1 MFKKY
6 KYNYIIE
13 LDFKEWGRCSF
24 FFVIVN
30 KHHGWKPVSQYMP
43 IYPTLSVARTQDSL
57 LKMLTSTNLAH
68 RDFIKKKKATSCLKI
83 AGHCGFSERDSNRK
97 YTTFC
102 QGFSGS
108 ETNTDP
114 NIEIQTEVWESVLT
128 RVFVAVYLWPTMQ
141 SGTQQSVGMKSELA
155 LSWHLCKLGWMSARK
170 NECHVQTGLTRF
182 VFCQCA
188 FDMQDIYT
196 YVWPS

>member
-1 MFKKY
+1 MDGSLCLNTCQFTRPYLWQGLKTHY
-6 KYNYIIE
+6 SRCWPLQTWHIE
-13 LDFKEWGRCSF
+13 
-24 FFVIVN
+24 
-30 KHHGWKPVSQYMP
+30 
-43 IYPTLSVARTQDSL
+43 TLL
-57 LKMLTSTNLAH
+57 
-68 RDFIKKKKATSCLKI
+68 KKKKATSCLKI